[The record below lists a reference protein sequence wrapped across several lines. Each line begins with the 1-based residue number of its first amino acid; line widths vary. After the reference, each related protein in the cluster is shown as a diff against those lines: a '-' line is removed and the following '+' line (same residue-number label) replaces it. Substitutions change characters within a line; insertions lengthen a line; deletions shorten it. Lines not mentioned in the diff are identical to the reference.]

1 MGEISGRGVCV
12 GKLQATRSVHEFMYE
27 HAYALSDKRYTA
39 ARCGIPANE

>member
-12 GKLQATRSVHEFMYE
+12 GKLQATRSVHEYMYE
-27 HAYALSDKRYTA
+27 YAYALSDKRYTA